1 KKIYSNMNIV
11 MVFIL
16 TICIAAVFAGSAI
29 NLDRSLEPAFLP
41 GKNNLVAVFGIT
53 AISPWAF
60 IGFESISHLTEEFSF
75 KHSKIFKVFVAALGV
90 TTLLYVLVII
100 LSVTAYPPQFS
111 SWVEYIQSAGSL
123 TGIEAL
129 PPFYAAYHYM
139 GSFGVS
145 LLMAALLCLIFT
157 SLIGNTTA
165 LSRVIYTLA
174 KDRVAPAMFGDLNKN
189 MAPYKAIHFIMIVSA
204 LIPFIGRTA
213 VGWIVDV
220 TTIGAV
226 IVYSFVSAGAAKLAM
241 QRFDRKQAAIGF
253 VSVAIMLVFAIYM
266 VAPGLFGTSRL
277 ETATY
282 FLFIVWTTLGLLF
295 FRRLISTDSRQR
307 FGKNVTV
314 WMVLLSLV
322 LLMAIIWMR
331 QSMIESSHYVMKTVH
346 EHYSAELEMGRLS
359 EEELFID
366 SQIEELNDA
375 NTRIIIASTAL
386 FSFALVLMLSNH
398 SLMQKRML
406 EKERAINIDS
416 MTGTKSKHAFGD
428 AEYDYNMDIENK
440 TAQPFAIA
448 VCDVNGLKFI
458 NDTYGH
464 KAGDA
469 YIKSAAKII
478 CDVFKHSPVFR
489 MGGDEFAVLLAGADY
504 QDRAQLKAEL
514 AKVSESNIGSIE
526 NAVVAAGISEY
537 VPGSDKDVHAIFER
551 ADKLMY
557 EDKMR
562 LKGLGAKTRD

>member
-1 KKIYSNMNIV
+1 
-11 MVFIL
+11 
-16 TICIAAVFAGSAI
+16 
-29 NLDRSLEPAFLP
+29 
-41 GKNNLVAVFGIT
+41 
-53 AISPWAF
+53 
-60 IGFESISHLTEEFSF
+60 
-75 KHSKIFKVFVAALGV
+75 
-90 TTLLYVLVII
+90 
-100 LSVTAYPPQFS
+100 
-111 SWVEYIQSAGSL
+111 
-123 TGIEAL
+123 
-129 PPFYAAYHYM
+129 
-139 GSFGVS
+139 
-145 LLMAALLCLIFT
+145 
-157 SLIGNTTA
+157 
-165 LSRVIYTLA
+165 
-174 KDRVAPAMFGDLNKN
+174 
-189 MAPYKAIHFIMIVSA
+189 
-204 LIPFIGRTA
+204 
-213 VGWIVDV
+213 
-220 TTIGAV
+220 
-226 IVYSFVSAGAAKLAM
+226 
-241 QRFDRKQAAIGF
+241 
-253 VSVAIMLVFAIYM
+253 
-266 VAPGLFGTSRL
+266 
-277 ETATY
+277 
-282 FLFIVWTTLGLLF
+282 
-295 FRRLISTDSRQR
+295 
-307 FGKNVTV
+307 
-314 WMVLLSLV
+314 
-322 LLMAIIWMR
+322 
-331 QSMIESSHYVMKTVH
+331 
-346 EHYSAELEMGRLS
+346 LEMGRLS

-428 AEYDYNMDIENK
+428 TEYDYNIDIENK

-537 VPGSDKDVHAIFER
+537 IPGSDKDVHAIFER